1 MSNICEFRKTE
12 KPSIFLKTLFGVI
25 SALPSKFICKRD
37 GGVLV
42 KTLTNTVQC
51 VCFPPCKEQTMN
63 SGDRTF
69 CQSSNITLKK
79 DFCTFLPFLR
89 IFKGFF
95 FLSSVFI
102 ISKCVAIVLD
112 VAT

>member
-1 MSNICEFRKTE
+1 
-12 KPSIFLKTLFGVI
+12 
-25 SALPSKFICKRD
+25 
-37 GGVLV
+37 
-42 KTLTNTVQC
+42 
-51 VCFPPCKEQTMN
+51 MN

-95 FLSSVFI
+95 FLSPVFI
-102 ISKCVAIVLD
+102 ISKCVAIVVD

>member
-37 GGVLV
+37 GGILV

-51 VCFPPCKEQTMN
+51 VCFPPCKELTMN

-95 FLSSVFI
+95 FLSPVFI
-102 ISKCVAIVLD
+102 ISKCVAIVVD